1 MGPSYG
7 RQTHQ
12 PVYLHSIDHQSTSA
26 AELLTAVPTT
36 VTPSDWAA
44 GQPKM
49 ERTALVDADY
59 HRAFLLGRSAIAA
72 DALLVFLMA
81 GVVALNSPPEW
92 DASIYI
98 ELATCALGLV
108 GLACSGVAGAGLYV
122 RGVAPHAA
130 FALVLGAV
138 MAADAATRVAFGV
151 NPRRVASN
159 WAVMLASGSS
169 CNLLAMGPMARATD
183 ARRWTLAWL
192 AYQVLECYVSLFGAC
207 TSWRLVLTVL
217 VVRRLAFVAATALV
231 AVHSYGSLKRTQ
243 ALFRAFDAPFILAP
257 IGALGAYE
265 DGTYELYDDL
275 PQEELACVGGA
286 FLLKFQLH
294 GGYAPCPP
302 DPNPIVF
309 LEQMLSFG
317 SPTSVVGARAAA
329 GHVVYVA
336 GMLRAVG
343 AARGVDVERYA
354 SQRERARRVMG
365 EWLCGSRE
373 AATELSA
380 SRDVSVV

>member
-1 MGPSYG
+1 
-7 RQTHQ
+7 
-12 PVYLHSIDHQSTSA
+12 
-26 AELLTAVPTT
+26 
-36 VTPSDWAA
+36 
-44 GQPKM
+44 M
-49 ERTALVDADY
+49 EHTALVDADY
-59 HRAFLLGRSAIAA
+59 HRAFLLGQRAIVA
-72 DALLVFLMA
+72 DVLLVCVMA
-81 GVVALNSPPEW
+81 GVVALNSPW
-92 DASIYI
+92 DDGSVYV

-108 GLACSGVAGAGLYV
+108 GMACAGPGAGLYIK
-122 RGVAPHAA
+122 GAAPHLA
-130 FALVLGAV
+130 FTLVLGAV
-138 MAADAATRVAFGV
+138 MAADAATRICLGGD
-151 NPRRVASN
+151 PQRVISN

-183 ARRWTLAWL
+183 ARRWTLVWL
-192 AYQVLECYVSLFGAC
+192 AYQVLECCVSLFGAC
-207 TSWRLVLTVL
+207 TSWRLIISVL
-217 VVRRLAFVAATALV
+217 VMRRLTFVAATALV

-265 DGTYELYDDL
+265 DGTYKLYDDL

>member
-1 MGPSYG
+1 
-7 RQTHQ
+7 
-12 PVYLHSIDHQSTSA
+12 
-26 AELLTAVPTT
+26 
-36 VTPSDWAA
+36 
-44 GQPKM
+44 M
-49 ERTALVDADY
+49 ERTSLVDADY
-59 HRAFLLGRSAIAA
+59 HRAFLLGRSAVAA
-72 DALLVFLMA
+72 DALIVCVMV
-81 GVVALNSPPEW
+81 GVVALNSPW
-92 DASIYI
+92 DDGSVYV
-98 ELATCALGLV
+98 ELATCALGLL
-108 GLACSGVAGAGLYV
+108 GLAAQRSGAGLYIK
-122 RGVAPHAA
+122 GAAPHLA
-130 FALVLGAV
+130 FTLVLGAV
-138 MAADAATRVAFGV
+138 VAADAAARICMGGDPQRVI
-151 NPRRVASN
+151 SN

-183 ARRWTLAWL
+183 ARRWTLVWL
-192 AYQVLECYVSLFGAC
+192 AYQVLECCVSLFGAC
-207 TSWRLVLTVL
+207 TSWRLVLSVL
-217 VVRRLAFVAATALV
+217 VMRRLAFVAATALV

-265 DGTYELYDDL
+265 DGTYKLYDDL
-275 PQEELACVGGA
+275 QQEELACVGGA

-343 AARGVDVERYA
+343 AARGVDVDRYA

>member
-1 MGPSYG
+1 
-7 RQTHQ
+7 
-12 PVYLHSIDHQSTSA
+12 
-26 AELLTAVPTT
+26 
-36 VTPSDWAA
+36 
-44 GQPKM
+44 M

-59 HRAFLLGRSAIAA
+59 HRAFLIGTRAIVA
-72 DALLVFLMA
+72 DALLVCVMA
-81 GVVALNSPPEW
+81 GVVALNSPW
-92 DASIYI
+92 DDGSVYV
-98 ELATCALGLV
+98 ELATCALGLL
-108 GLACSGVAGAGLYV
+108 GLAAQRSGAGLYIK
-122 RGVAPHAA
+122 GAAPHVA
-130 FALVLGAV
+130 FTLVLGAV
-138 MAADAATRVAFGV
+138 MAADAATRICLGGD
-151 NPRRVASN
+151 PQRVISN

-183 ARRWTLAWL
+183 ARRWTLVWL
-192 AYQVLECYVSLFGAC
+192 LYQVLECYVSLFGAC
-207 TSWRLVLTVL
+207 TSWRLIISVL

-257 IGALGAYE
+257 IGALGAYA

-317 SPTSVVGARAAA
+317 SPTAVVGARAAA
-329 GHVVYVA
+329 GHAVYVA

-343 AARGVDVERYA
+343 AARGVDVDRYA

>member
-1 MGPSYG
+1 
-7 RQTHQ
+7 
-12 PVYLHSIDHQSTSA
+12 
-26 AELLTAVPTT
+26 
-36 VTPSDWAA
+36 
-44 GQPKM
+44 M
-49 ERTALVDADY
+49 ERASLVDTEY
-59 HRAFLLGRSAIAA
+59 HRAFLLGGRAVAA
-72 DALLVFLMA
+72 DALLVCVMA
-81 GVVALNSPPEW
+81 GVVALNSPW
-92 DASIYI
+92 DDASVYV
-98 ELATCALGLV
+98 ELATCALGLL
-108 GLACSGVAGAGLYV
+108 GLACAGPGAGLYIK
-122 RGVAPHAA
+122 GAAPHVA
-130 FALVLGAV
+130 FTLVLGAV
-138 MAADAATRVAFGV
+138 MAADATTRLLLEGD
-151 NPRRVASN
+151 PRRVVSN
-159 WAVMLASGSS
+159 WAVMVASGSS
-169 CNLLAMGPMARATD
+169 CNLLALGPTSHVND
-183 ARRWTLAWL
+183 ARRWTLVWL
-192 AYQVLECYVSLFGAC
+192 AYQVLECCVSLFGAC
-207 TSWRLVLTVL
+207 TSWRLVLSVL
-217 VVRRLAFVAATALV
+217 VMRRLAFVAATALV

-275 PQEELACVGGA
+275 QQEELACVGGA

-343 AARGVDVERYA
+343 AARGVDVDRYA

>member
-1 MGPSYG
+1 
-7 RQTHQ
+7 
-12 PVYLHSIDHQSTSA
+12 
-26 AELLTAVPTT
+26 
-36 VTPSDWAA
+36 
-44 GQPKM
+44 M

-59 HRAFLLGRSAIAA
+59 HRAFLLGYKAVAA
-72 DALLVFLMA
+72 DALVVCVMA
-81 GVVALNSPPEW
+81 GVVALNSPWE
-92 DASIYI
+92 DASVYV
-98 ELATCALGLV
+98 ELAACALGLL
-108 GLACSGVAGAGLYV
+108 GLACAGPGAGLYV
-122 RGVAPHAA
+122 KGAAPHVA
-130 FALVLGAV
+130 FTLVLGAV
-138 MAADAATRVAFGV
+138 VAADATTRKFLGGD
-151 NPRRVASN
+151 PQRVVSN
-159 WAVMLASGSS
+159 WAVMVASGSS
-169 CNLLAMGPMARATD
+169 CNLLAVGPMSHVND
-183 ARRWTLAWL
+183 ARRWTLVWL

-207 TSWRLVLTVL
+207 TSWRLVLSVL
-217 VVRRLAFVAATALV
+217 VMRRLAFVAATALV
-231 AVHSYGSLKRTQ
+231 AVHSYGSLTRTQ
-243 ALFRAFDAPFILAP
+243 ALFGAFDAPFILAP

-265 DGTYELYDDL
+265 DDSYKLYDDL
-275 PQEELACVGGA
+275 QPEELASVGGA

-343 AARGVDVERYA
+343 AARGVDIDRYA
-354 SQRERARRVMG
+354 SRRERARRVLG
-365 EWLCGSRE
+365 EWLGGSRE

>member
-1 MGPSYG
+1 
-7 RQTHQ
+7 
-12 PVYLHSIDHQSTSA
+12 
-26 AELLTAVPTT
+26 
-36 VTPSDWAA
+36 
-44 GQPKM
+44 M

-72 DALLVFLMA
+72 DALIVCVMA
-81 GVVALNSPPEW
+81 GVVALNSPRD
-92 DASIYI
+92 DASVYV
-98 ELATCALGLV
+98 ELGTCALGLV
-108 GLACSGVAGAGLYV
+108 GLVAAGPGAGLYIK
-122 RGVAPHAA
+122 GTAPHLA
-130 FALVLGAV
+130 FILVLGAV
-138 MAADAATRVAFGV
+138 MAADATTRKFLGGD
-151 NPRRVASN
+151 PQRVLSN
-159 WAVMLASGSS
+159 WAVMVASGSS
-169 CNLLAMGPMARATD
+169 CNLLALGPMSHSID
-183 ARRWTLAWL
+183 ARRWTLVWL

-207 TSWRLVLTVL
+207 TSWRLVVSVL
-217 VVRRLAFVAATALV
+217 VMRRLAFVAATALV
-231 AVHSYGSLKRTQ
+231 AVHSYGSLTRTQ
-243 ALFRAFDAPFILAP
+243 ALFRNFDAPFILAP
-257 IGALGAYE
+257 VGALGAYE

-275 PQEELACVGGA
+275 QPEELACVGGA

-343 AARGVDVERYA
+343 AARGVDVGRYA
-354 SQRERARRVMG
+354 SERERARRVLG
-365 EWLCGSRE
+365 EWLGGSRE

>member
-1 MGPSYG
+1 
-7 RQTHQ
+7 
-12 PVYLHSIDHQSTSA
+12 
-26 AELLTAVPTT
+26 
-36 VTPSDWAA
+36 
-44 GQPKM
+44 M
-49 ERTALVDADY
+49 ERASLVDAEY

-72 DALLVFLMA
+72 DALIVCVMA
-81 GVVALNSPPEW
+81 GVVALNSPW
-92 DASIYI
+92 DDASVYV

-108 GLACSGVAGAGLYV
+108 GLVATSGTGAGLYV
-122 RGVAPHAA
+122 RGATPHAA

-138 MAADAATRVAFGV
+138 MAADAATRICMGGD
-151 NPRRVASN
+151 PQRVISN

-207 TSWRLVLTVL
+207 TSWRLVLSVL
-217 VVRRLAFVAATALV
+217 VMRRLAFVAATALV

-265 DGTYELYDDL
+265 DGTYKLYDDL

-317 SPTSVVGARAAA
+317 SPTAVVGARAAA
-329 GHVVYVA
+329 GHAVYVA

-354 SQRERARRVMG
+354 SQRDRAKRVLQ

-380 SRDVSVV
+380 TRDVSVV

>member
-1 MGPSYG
+1 
-7 RQTHQ
+7 
-12 PVYLHSIDHQSTSA
+12 
-26 AELLTAVPTT
+26 
-36 VTPSDWAA
+36 
-44 GQPKM
+44 
-49 ERTALVDADY
+49 
-59 HRAFLLGRSAIAA
+59 
-72 DALLVFLMA
+72 
-81 GVVALNSPPEW
+81 
-92 DASIYI
+92 
-98 ELATCALGLV
+98 
-108 GLACSGVAGAGLYV
+108 
-122 RGVAPHAA
+122 
-130 FALVLGAV
+130 
-138 MAADAATRVAFGV
+138 MAADAATRICLGGD
-151 NPRRVASN
+151 PQRVISN

-207 TSWRLVLTVL
+207 TSWRLIISVL
-217 VVRRLAFVAATALV
+217 VMRRLTFVAATALV

-275 PQEELACVGGA
+275 QQEELACVGGA

-329 GHVVYVA
+329 GLVVYVA

-343 AARGVDVERYA
+343 AARGVDVDRYA